1 MSSTRLFH
9 ILAKFPFRRVVVAL
23 FLMATIVCAATPSTS
38 DDFTDR
44 RLTIGAKIFR
54 ALLAADIDLERK
66 TTADGKLNLCL
77 LYLDDPKNAAIVAR
91 ALTNRDDSRIRG
103 KEVHIEILPFTQVV
117 NAPPDRYAG
126 IFLTQKLNESE
137 LSQLVTFSSRHSIIS
152 FSPYEGDIE
161 RGVQGGIAVEARVR
175 PYLNL
180 TALRNA
186 GIRLKSFFMEVAKK
200 HE

>member
-1 MSSTRLFH
+1 
-9 ILAKFPFRRVVVAL
+9 
-23 FLMATIVCAATPSTS
+23 
-38 DDFTDR
+38 
-44 RLTIGAKIFR
+44 
-54 ALLAADIDLERK
+54 
-66 TTADGKLNLCL
+66 
-77 LYLDDPKNAAIVAR
+77 
-91 ALTNRDDSRIRG
+91 
-103 KEVHIEILPFTQVV
+103 
-117 NAPPDRYAG
+117 
-126 IFLTQKLNESE
+126 
-137 LSQLVTFSSRHSIIS
+137 VTYSGRNSIIS